1 MVHEVR
7 YVSSATRLQQC
18 PTKRPFDQAA
28 QMVVL
33 SPKHANPSRVA
44 ATVWNCS
51 YSQCSRLLGRVVSV
65 EFPMIFSLFI
75 PRHHL
80 LPNIFA
86 IILEV
91 FRKPEATG
99 KTQRGAPPMWGCRGC
114 DRLGELPCSFEELQG
129 VELAAYPGY
138 PVYTMPGMRR
148 WQCSLS
154 AFPAC
159 PSSRPTPST
168 RRGDPADQTMR
179 CCPTASSLFMA
190 LDCWNSVQ
198 CDLWV
203 RICILVVWKLVN
215 QKVNAFLTQKTWKKS
230 SLGQLIS
237 VLDPYKVNILGFS
250 PPGVSTWTHTC
261 APWPQTNMT
270 AGEVQKC
277 NCLGHDQSLSRPWN
291 LLQSTLPA
299 PWQDHTFCKITENHH
314 GACAGKPIIS
324 HHLEWGP
331 FYFEFGGPNLKLP
344 FSIIFPLNQPSGH
357 LLFWEIFVQGLSNSW
372 HGRSRIWPGL
382 GRGLHP

>member
-91 FRKPEATG
+91 FRKPETTG

-114 DRLGELPCSFEELQG
+114 DRLCELPCSFEELQG

-203 RICILVVWKLVN
+203 RICILVVWKLAN
-215 QKVNAFLTQKTWKKS
+215 QKVNAFLTQKKHEKK
-230 SLGQLIS
+230 
-237 VLDPYKVNILGFS
+237 VAWVNWSQYLTHTKWTSWDFHRLGFRHE
-250 PPGVSTWTHTC
+250 PIPVRHGPRQTWQQEKFKNVFAWVTTNLFHGPG
-261 APWPQTNMT
+261 
-270 AGEVQKC
+270 
-277 NCLGHDQSLSRPWN
+277 
-291 LLQSTLPA
+291 
-299 PWQDHTFCKITENHH
+299 TFCNRPYLRL
-314 GACAGKPIIS
+314 GKTT
-324 HHLEWGP
+324 HL
-331 FYFEFGGPNLKLP
+331 
-344 FSIIFPLNQPSGH
+344 
-357 LLFWEIFVQGLSNSW
+357 VM
-372 HGRSRIWPGL
+372 
-382 GRGLHP
+382 